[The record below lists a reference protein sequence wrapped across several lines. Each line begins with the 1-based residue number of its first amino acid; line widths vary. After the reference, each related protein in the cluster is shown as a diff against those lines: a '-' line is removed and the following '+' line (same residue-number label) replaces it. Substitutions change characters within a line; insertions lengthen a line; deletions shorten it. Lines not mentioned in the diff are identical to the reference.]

1 MRDKRRER
9 AVSGVVK
16 LEVALDAVF
25 DEGEALA
32 GEVHGKI
39 FGRGG
44 GGNAPDSLKPLFA
57 GDEQGAIKM
66 EVVCHDAYAPLS
78 ESGHELSG

>member
-25 DEGEALA
+25 DEGEALTRK
-32 GEVHGKI
+32 VHGKI

-57 GDEQGAIKM
+57 SDEQGTIKM
-66 EVVCHDAYAPLS
+66 EVVCHDTYAPLS

>member
-57 GDEQGAIKM
+57 SDEQGAIKM
-66 EVVCHDAYAPLS
+66 EVVCHDTRAPLS